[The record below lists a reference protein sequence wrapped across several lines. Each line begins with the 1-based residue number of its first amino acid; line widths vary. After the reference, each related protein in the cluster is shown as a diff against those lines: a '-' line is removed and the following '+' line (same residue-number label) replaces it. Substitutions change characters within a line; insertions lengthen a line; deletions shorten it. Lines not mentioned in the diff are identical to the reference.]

1 MAQPAEAEAP
11 SPGRERVVTAFFC
24 VVIGAL
30 AMGISPIFVRL
41 ADVGPFAS
49 AFWRVALALPLLY
62 AWAVFDT
69 RRTGYETSNTRRDW
83 RLAAIAGVMFACD
96 LFFWHLAIMGTTVAN
111 ATFLASMAPITVLL
125 GSWTLLREPITGRIF
140 LGLVMALCGAGFLL
154 GSSYSFAPANLT
166 GDMYGIITALFFGAY
181 FLAVR
186 PARRYMPAGVV
197 VFRSTLVTA
206 AILLVVALAFEERIL
221 PASGQG
227 VVMLLCLALLSHA
240 GGQGLLT
247 YALGHLPAAFSSIV
261 ILIEGVAAAV
271 FGWLILD
278 ERLTLLQFTGCFAIF
293 AGIYIARPR
302 RAKAS
307 PQSAANITQ

>member
-1 MAQPAEAEAP
+1 MSRAGTHATPRAP
-11 SPGRERVVTAFFC
+11 TTALVT
-24 VVIGAL
+24 
-30 AMGISPIFVRL
+30 S
-41 ADVGPFAS
+41 GPFRFS
-49 AFWRVALALPLLY
+49 RNPIYVAY
-62 AWAVFDT
+62 
-69 RRTGYETSNTRRDW
+69 
-83 RLAAIAGVMFACD
+83 
-96 LFFWHLAIMGTTVAN
+96 
-111 ATFLASMAPITVLL
+111 
-125 GSWTLLREPITGRIF
+125 
-140 LGLVMALCGAGFLL
+140 
-154 GSSYSFAPANLT
+154 
-166 GDMYGIITALFFGAY
+166 ALF
-181 FLAVR
+181 
-186 PARRYMPAGVV
+186 
-197 VFRSTLVTA
+197 TA

-278 ERLTLLQFTGCFAIF
+278 ERLTLLQFIGCFAIF